1 MKKTLKCKTVIL
13 LVLNFFFVLT
23 SCIQKSPR
31 ANPYNLDV
39 VSTIQEYNNQVSQDS
54 NKALVDIEKLIPNII
69 LDIRYAT
76 KNNFTKHKFYRS
88 PKAFA
93 RKPVADSLLKI
104 QNDLNKKGI
113 GLKIFDA
120 YKPYT
125 VTVKFY
131 EIYPDTTFVAP
142 PWTGSIHNTGC
153 AIDVT
158 LIDLKTGSELD
169 MPTQFDDFT
178 EKASHHYM
186 DLPASVQQNRQLL
199 LDIMV
204 KYGFVQYDYEWWHYE
219 YKDWKNFE
227 LMDISFEEL
236 K

>member
-1 MKKTLKCKTVIL
+1 MKKTIKSKTVIL
-13 LVLNFFFVLT
+13 LVLFFFIVLT
-23 SCIQKSPR
+23 SCIQKSPSG
-31 ANPYNLDV
+31 NPYNLV
-39 VSTIQEYNNQVSQDS
+39 LVSTIQEYNNQVSQDS
-54 NKALVDIEKLIPNII
+54 NKALVDIEKIVPNII
-69 LDIRYAT
+69 LDMRYAT
-76 KNNFTKHKFYRS
+76 KSNFTHHKFYRS
-88 PKAFA
+88 PRAFA

-120 YKPYT
+120 YKPYS

-158 LIDLKTGSELD
+158 LIDLKTGRELD

-186 DLPASVQQNRQLL
+186 DLPASVQQNRQFL

-204 KYGFVQYDYEWWHYE
+204 KYGFIQYDYEWWHYE

>member
-39 VSTIQEYNNQVSQDS
+39 VSTIQEYNNQVSLDS

-76 KNNFTKHKFYRS
+76 INNFTKHKFYRS
-88 PKAFA
+88 PRAFT

-104 QNDLNKKGI
+104 QNELNKKGI

-120 YKPYT
+120 YKPYS

-131 EIYPDTTFVAP
+131 EIYPQ
-142 PWTGSIHNTGC
+142 
-153 AIDVT
+153 T
-158 LIDLKTGSELD
+158 LL
-169 MPTQFDDFT
+169 
-178 EKASHHYM
+178 HHHGLARYIIRV
-186 DLPASVQQNRQLL
+186 VQ
-199 LDIMV
+199 
-204 KYGFVQYDYEWWHYE
+204 
-219 YKDWKNFE
+219 
-227 LMDISFEEL
+227 
-236 K
+236 

>member
-13 LVLNFFFVLT
+13 LVLFFFIVLT

-31 ANPYNLDV
+31 ANPYNLYV
-39 VSTIQEYNNQVSQDS
+39 VSNIQEYNNHVSQDS

-76 KNNFTKHKFYRS
+76 KNNFTHHKFYRS
-88 PKAFA
+88 PRAFA

-113 GLKIFDA
+113 GLKIVDA

-131 EIYPDTTFVAP
+131 EIYPDTNFVAP

-158 LIDLKTGSELD
+158 LIDLKTGRELD
-169 MPTQFDDFT
+169 MPTQFDDFK

-186 DLPASVQQNRQLL
+186 DLPASVLQNRQLL

-204 KYGFVQYDYEWWHYE
+204 KYGFIQYDYEWWHYE

>member
-1 MKKTLKCKTVIL
+1 MKKALKCKPVIL
-13 LVLNFFFVLT
+13 LVLFFFIVLT

-39 VSTIQEYNNQVSQDS
+39 VSTIQEYKNQVSQDS
-54 NKALVDIEKLIPNII
+54 NKTLVDIEKKIPGII

-76 KNNFTKHKFYRS
+76 KSNFTNHKFYKS
-88 PKAFA
+88 PRAFA

-120 YKPYT
+120 YKPYNI
-125 VTVKFY
+125 TVKFY

-158 LIDLKTGSELD
+158 LIDLKTGRELD

-186 DLPASVQQNRQLL
+186 DLPTSILQNRQLL

-204 KYGFVQYDYEWWHYE
+204 KYGFIQYDYEWWHYE
-219 YKDWKNFE
+219 YKDWKYFE
-227 LMDISFEEL
+227 LMDISFEQL

>member
-120 YKPYT
+120 YKPKNIERIFNTAYKHYHLT
-125 VTVKFY
+125 EHFN
-131 EIYPDTTFVAP
+131 TTFL
-142 PWTGSIHNTGC
+142 SC
-153 AIDVT
+153 
-158 LIDLKTGSELD
+158 
-169 MPTQFDDFT
+169 
-178 EKASHHYM
+178 
-186 DLPASVQQNRQLL
+186 
-199 LDIMV
+199 
-204 KYGFVQYDYEWWHYE
+204 
-219 YKDWKNFE
+219 
-227 LMDISFEEL
+227 
-236 K
+236 